1 MKKMFF
7 TTALIALVTAA
18 FAQAPAAFNY
28 QATARTLSGE
38 VLAEQ
43 ELTIRIGILQNN
55 ITIWEEDHV
64 VTTNPY
70 GHFSIMIGG
79 DGATNGIGNAGSFAN
94 IDWGTGA
101 FMINLKVNQGNG
113 FSDLG
118 NNELLSVPYALYA
131 AGGGGD
137 PDAENELVT
146 EMYLSGATLYLKES
160 ENVKTVD
167 LSPIANGSFQSPWIV
182 EGNSVFLADKG
193 FNLGIG
199 TNVPSG
205 KFVIEGME
213 QPDEIPLFEVRN
225 NRGESVLSGYNNGAF
240 INVESGIRKGVKG
253 GFAVGG
259 YNNGKAPEIQE
270 FFRVTNDSVRVTIN
284 DALQGKGLK
293 GGFAV
298 GGYNNGKAY
307 STPYFYVEKD
317 ATLIQ
322 GRLELNGEAVLAT
335 SDARYKTNIVEID
348 QVLDRLM
355 QLRGVYFDWNTLA
368 KETLAVTENR
378 QIGVLAQEIEGVYP
392 ELVITNRDGYK
403 MVDYSKLT
411 SILLQAIKEQQVQIE
426 ALQAKDQKIT
436 ELEDRIT
443 QLEQLMNR

>member
-1 MKKMFF
+1 MKKLVF
-7 TTALIALVTAA
+7 TTTLIALVYAA
-18 FAQAPAAFNY
+18 FAQVPAAFNY

-43 ELTIRIGILQNN
+43 ELTVRVGILQNN
-55 ITIWEEDHV
+55 SAIWEEDHV
-64 VTTNPY
+64 VTTNQY
-70 GHFSIMIGG
+70 GHFSFMIGG
-79 DGATNGIGNAGSFAN
+79 DDAINGNGDAGSFAN
-94 IDWGTGA
+94 IDWGKGPY
-101 FMINLKVNQGNG
+101 MVNLKADQGNG
-113 FSDLG
+113 FADLG

-131 AGGGGD
+131 ADGGSD
-137 PDAENELVT
+137 PSPENELVT
-146 EMYLSGATLYLKES
+146 DLYLSGATLYLKES
-160 ENVKTVD
+160 ENFKTVD

-182 EGNSVFLADKG
+182 EGNTVFLADKG

-205 KFVIEGME
+205 KFVIEGTE

-225 NRGESVLSGYNNGAF
+225 YRGAPVLSGYNNGTF
-240 INVESGIRKGVKG
+240 IHVESGIRKGVKG

-259 YNNGKAPEIQE
+259 YNNGKAEEVQE

-298 GGYNNGKAY
+298 GGYNNGKAN
-307 STPYFYVEKD
+307 SMPYFYVEKD

-335 SDARYKTNIVEID
+335 SDARYKTNIREID
-348 QVLDRLM
+348 HVLDQLM
-355 QLRGVYFDWNTLA
+355 QLRGVYFDWNPLA
-368 KETLAVTENR
+368 KEKLAVTENR
-378 QIGVLAQEIEGVYP
+378 QIGVLAQEVEAVYP
-392 ELVITNRDGYK
+392 ELVMTNRDGYK

-411 SILLQAIKEQQVQIE
+411 SVLLQAIKEQQLQIE
-426 ALQAKDQKIT
+426 ALQLKDQKIT

-443 QLEQLMNR
+443 QLEQLMNQ